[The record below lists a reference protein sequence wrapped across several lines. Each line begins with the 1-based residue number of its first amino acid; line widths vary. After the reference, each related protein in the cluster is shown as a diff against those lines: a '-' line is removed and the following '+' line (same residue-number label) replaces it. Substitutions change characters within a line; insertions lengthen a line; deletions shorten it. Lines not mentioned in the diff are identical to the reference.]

1 MIIKK
6 GLMSLIV
13 CVFSLFAS
21 TVAFA
26 GRSAAIDEDANAALA
41 LFYQQNAMY
50 QELADKAVGMLVF
63 PRVVKRRV
71 GVAGEYGEGVLM
83 IEGRPVR
90 HYLVQGRSAGLT
102 AGAAQHSEVIMFMTT
117 QALVKF
123 VSSKG
128 WIVGAQ
134 SGIAVV
140 SKGAAGAYDSE
151 TLRKPVLGF
160 VFCENGL
167 IADISFAGLEITMLD
182 NKS

>member
-1 MIIKK
+1 
-6 GLMSLIV
+6 
-13 CVFSLFAS
+13 
-21 TVAFA
+21 
-26 GRSAAIDEDANAALA
+26 
-41 LFYQQNAMY
+41 
-50 QELADKAVGMLVF
+50 
-63 PRVVKRRV
+63 
-71 GVAGEYGEGVLM
+71 M

-90 HYLVQGRSAGLT
+90 HYLVQGGSVGFT

-134 SGIAVV
+134 AGIAVV

-151 TLRKPVLGF
+151 TLRNPVLGF
-160 VFCENGL
+160 VFCEHGL
-167 IADISFAGLEITMLD
+167 IGDISFAGLKITMLD